1 MDSVK
6 EKYLKFTKSG
16 KIEDYLEY
24 SKCKK
29 LMKEKRGNINNGI
42 KRGDHS

>member
-6 EKYLKFTKSG
+6 EKYLKFAKSG

-29 LMKEKRGNINNGI
+29 LMKEKRGNITNGI